1 MIMRR
6 TFEVKMLKRQSEL
19 ELKLMRVE
27 AEHNI
32 QVRQARMEKHFESM
46 KQLMGVKS

>member
-1 MIMRR
+1 MRR

-19 ELKLMRVE
+19 ELKLMRME

-32 QVRQARMEKHFESM
+32 QVRQARIEKHFESM
-46 KQLMGVKS
+46 KQLMEVRS